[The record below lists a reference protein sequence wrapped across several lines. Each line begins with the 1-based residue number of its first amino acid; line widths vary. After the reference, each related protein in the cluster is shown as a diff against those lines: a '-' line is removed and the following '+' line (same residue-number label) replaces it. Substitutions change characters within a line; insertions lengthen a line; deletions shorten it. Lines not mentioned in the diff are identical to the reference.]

1 MAGGGGSGQS
11 SPLGTRF
18 GGAPAT
24 LLLSRLEYHLAQLDP
39 PEITVP
45 ESSKFAG
52 QSLELLLSRDQIRQA
67 VEDMA
72 AQLSERF
79 RGKCPILIGVLN
91 GSFIFM
97 ADLVR
102 ALDIDFEVDF
112 IKISS
117 YGSDTA
123 STGTVRLLKDIS
135 ADITGR
141 DVIVVEDIVDTG
153 LTIKFLR
160 NRMQEAGPTS
170 VTFISLLLKEEVA
183 KLDFPLDYVGFN
195 IPDRFVVGY
204 GLDVD
209 QKLRGLGPIYA
220 FKEN

>member
-1 MAGGGGSGQS
+1 MA
-11 SPLGTRF
+11 RV
-18 GGAPAT
+18 
-24 LLLSRLEYHLAQLDP
+24 DP
-39 PEITVP
+39 SEITVP
-45 ESSKFAG
+45 ASSKFAG
-52 QSLELLLSRDQIRQA
+52 QPLELHLSREQIQKRI
-67 VEDMA
+67 EDIA
-72 AQLSERF
+72 GQISERF
-79 RGKCPILIGVLN
+79 RDKCPILIGVLN

-117 YGSDTA
+117 YGSETA
-123 STGTVRLLKDIS
+123 TTGTVRLLKDIS

-160 NRMQEAGPTS
+160 NRMNEAGPTS
-170 VTFISLLLKEEVA
+170 VTFVSLLLKEEIA

-195 IPDRFVVGY
+195 IPNRFVVGF

-209 QKLRGLGPIYA
+209 QKLRGLGSIYA

>member
-1 MAGGGGSGQS
+1 MA
-11 SPLGTRF
+11 RI
-18 GGAPAT
+18 
-24 LLLSRLEYHLAQLDP
+24 DP

-45 ESSKFAG
+45 ASSKFAG
-52 QSLELLLSRDQIRQA
+52 QPLELHLSREQIQQRVEEIAGQISDQ
-67 VEDMA
+67 
-72 AQLSERF
+72 F
-79 RGKCPILIGVLN
+79 RDECPILIGVLN

-123 STGTVRLLKDIS
+123 TTGTVRLLKDIS

-160 NRMQEAGPTS
+160 NRMSEAGPTS
-170 VTFISLLLKEEVA
+170 VTFVSLLLKAEIA

-195 IPDRFVVGY
+195 IPNRFVVGF

-209 QKLRGLGPIYA
+209 QKLRGLGSIYA

>member
-1 MAGGGGSGQS
+1 MGSV
-11 SPLGTRF
+11 
-18 GGAPAT
+18 
-24 LLLSRLEYHLAQLDP
+24 DP

-45 ESSKFAG
+45 ASSKFAG
-52 QSLELLLSRDQIRQA
+52 QPLELHLSSEQIQQR
-67 VEDMA
+67 VEDIA
-72 AQLSERF
+72 GQISERF
-79 RGKCPILIGVLN
+79 RDKCPILIGVLN

-117 YGSDTA
+117 YGSETA
-123 STGTVRLLKDIS
+123 TTGTVRLLKDIS

-160 NRMQEAGPTS
+160 NRMNEAGPTS
-170 VTFISLLLKEEVA
+170 VTFVSLLLKEEIA
-183 KLDFPLDYVGFN
+183 RLDFPLDYVGFK
-195 IPDRFVVGY
+195 IPNRFVVGY

-209 QKLRGLGPIYA
+209 QKLRGLGSIYA

>member
-1 MAGGGGSGQS
+1 MA
-11 SPLGTRF
+11 
-18 GGAPAT
+18 
-24 LLLSRLEYHLAQLDP
+24 HVDP
-39 PEITVP
+39 PKVTIPT
-45 ESSKFAG
+45 SSKFG
-52 QSLELLLSRDQIRQA
+52 GETLELYLSSGQIQQKVKEIAGRISEHYRD
-67 VEDMA
+67 
-72 AQLSERF
+72 
-79 RGKCPILIGVLN
+79 KCPIMIGVLN
-91 GSFIFM
+91 GSFVFM

-112 IKISS
+112 IKLSS
-117 YGSDTA
+117 YGSETA

-160 NRMQEAGPTS
+160 NRLQEASPTS
-170 VTFISLLLKEEVA
+170 VTFVSLLLKDEIA

-195 IPDRFVVGY
+195 IPNRFVVGY

-209 QKLRGLGPIYA
+209 QKFRGLTAIYA

>member
-1 MAGGGGSGQS
+1 MVRVA
-11 SPLGTRF
+11 
-18 GGAPAT
+18 
-24 LLLSRLEYHLAQLDP
+24 P

-45 ESSKFAG
+45 ASSKFAG
-52 QSLELLLSRDQIRQA
+52 ETLELYLSSEQIQQKVKEIAGRISKRYRDT
-67 VEDMA
+67 
-72 AQLSERF
+72 
-79 RGKCPILIGVLN
+79 CPILIGVLN
-91 GSFIFM
+91 GSFVFM

-117 YGSDTA
+117 YGSETA
-123 STGTVRLLKDIS
+123 SAGTVRLLKDIS

-160 NRMQEAGPTS
+160 SRMSEAGPTS
-170 VTFISLLLKEEVA
+170 VTFVALLLKEEIA

-195 IPDRFVVGY
+195 IPNRFVVGY

-209 QKLRGLGPIYA
+209 QKFRGLTSIYA